1 MSTYFFYLYYMLI
14 EIHNRLPIGPAV
26 GFSIY
31 NPDED
36 NDEYLVILYLI
47 FIEIRFAWWRKKPD
61 SWLRLRTVS

>member
-1 MSTYFFYLYYMLI
+1 MSNIFFYLYCMLI

-31 NPDED
+31 NPDEE

-47 FIEIRFAWWRKKPD
+47 FIEIRFAWWRK
-61 SWLRLRTVS
+61 

>member
-1 MSTYFFYLYYMLI
+1 MSSIFFYLYYMLI

-31 NPDED
+31 NPDEE

-47 FIEIRFAWWRKKPD
+47 FIEIRFAW
-61 SWLRLRTVS
+61 